1 MCLRAGMPKSFA
13 TEHVRLPSVFMSS
26 GEAASAARRK
36 FHPHCDHQA
45 ARGFPVLVHLKGLA
59 IVLLK

>member
-1 MCLRAGMPKSFA
+1 MDSIGWQLPRFN
-13 TEHVRLPSVFMSS
+13 VRS
-26 GEAASAARRK
+26 ASAARRK